1 MKIGIDLGG
10 SHIGVGL
17 IDKDKIILSKDKNF
31 VDEDRKNIRKTILD
45 FAEIMIN
52 EVLEESKLEKKEL
65 TGIGIASP
73 GLISKD
79 SIVKARKSFY
89 RRILYL

>member
-17 IDKDKIILSKDKNF
+17 IDEDKIVLSKDKNF

-45 FAEIMIN
+45 STENMIN
-52 EVLEESKLEKKEL
+52 ELLEESNITKKEL

-89 RRILYL
+89 